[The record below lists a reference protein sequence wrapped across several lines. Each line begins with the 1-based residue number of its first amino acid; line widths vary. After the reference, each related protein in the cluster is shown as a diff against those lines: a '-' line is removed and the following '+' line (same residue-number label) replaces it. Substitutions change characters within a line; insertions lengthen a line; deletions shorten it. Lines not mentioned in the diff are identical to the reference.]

1 LSFLNNKSEF
11 NLEGAQLL
19 IDNNLYAPSV
29 HCSYYSVFQ
38 KLKYKYV
45 LNKNISY
52 DDLTQ
57 LIILDSRSTHKFV
70 IEEFCNF
77 IQDRFKKRE
86 LKNKINDLKAFRVES
101 DYEDLEINYDK
112 SNLALTKSKEIIRE
126 INTI

>member
-1 LSFLNNKSEF
+1 MSFLNNKSEF
-11 NLEGAQLL
+11 NLVGAQLL

-45 LNKNISY
+45 LKKDISY
-52 DDLTQ
+52 DDLAQ
-57 LIILDSRSTHKFV
+57 MIILDTRNTHRYV

-77 IQDRFKKRE
+77 IQDRLKKRD

-101 DYEDLEINYDK
+101 DYEDLEINIDK
-112 SNLALTKSKEIIRE
+112 SNLALSKSKEIIRE
-126 INTI
+126 INKI

>member
-1 LSFLNNKSEF
+1 MSFLNNKSEF
-11 NLEGAQLL
+11 NLDGAQLL
-19 IDNNLYAPSV
+19 IDNNLYAPSI

-45 LNKNISY
+45 LKKNISY
-52 DDLTQ
+52 DDLAQ
-57 LIILDSRSTHKFV
+57 MIISDSRNTHKYV

-77 IQDRFKKRE
+77 IQDRYKKRE
-86 LKNKINDLKAFRVES
+86 LRNKINDLKAFRVES

>member
-11 NLEGAQLL
+11 NLVGAQLL
-19 IDNNLYAPSV
+19 IYNNLYAPSV

-45 LNKNISY
+45 LKKDISY
-52 DDLTQ
+52 DDLAQ
-57 LIILDSRSTHKFV
+57 MIILDTRNTHRYV

-77 IQDRFKKRE
+77 IQDRLKKRD

-101 DYEDLEINYDK
+101 DYEDLEINIDK
-112 SNLALTKSKEIIRE
+112 SNLALSKSKEIIRE
-126 INTI
+126 INKI

>member
-1 LSFLNNKSEF
+1 MSFLNNKSEF
-11 NLEGAQLL
+11 NLDGAQLL
-19 IDNNLYAPSV
+19 INNNLYAPSV

-45 LNKNISY
+45 LKKNISY

-57 LIILDSRSTHKFV
+57 MILSDSRNTHKYV

-77 IQDRFKKRE
+77 IQDRYKKRE
-86 LKNKINDLKAFRVES
+86 LRNKINDLKAFRVES

>member
-1 LSFLNNKSEF
+1 MSFLNNKSEF
-11 NLEGAQLL
+11 NLDGAQLL
-19 IDNNLYAPSV
+19 IDNNLYAPSI

-45 LNKNISY
+45 LKKNISY

-57 LIILDSRSTHKFV
+57 MIISDSRNTHKYV

-77 IQDRFKKRE
+77 IQDRYKKRE
-86 LKNKINDLKAFRVES
+86 LRNKINDLKAFRVES